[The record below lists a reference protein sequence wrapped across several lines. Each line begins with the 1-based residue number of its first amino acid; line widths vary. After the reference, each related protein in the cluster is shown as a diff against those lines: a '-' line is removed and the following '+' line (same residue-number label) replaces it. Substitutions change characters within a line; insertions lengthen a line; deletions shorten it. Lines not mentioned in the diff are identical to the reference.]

1 MSDLI
6 VEVDSRNRVSLSRL
20 THKHDRYI
28 VREEADGTVIRNRP
42 LCSLRQSETI
52 SANPEVQAAVEYS
65 RQHQEQRRP
74 RPRRRDS
81 ATTESR

>member
-28 VREEADGTVIRNRP
+28 IREEADGTVILEPAVVLTQAERNY
-42 LCSLRQSETI
+42 LT
-52 SANPEVQAAVEYS
+52 NPEVQAAVEHS
-65 RQHQEQRRP
+65 RQHPEQRRP

-81 ATTESR
+81 ATTESQ